1 MAMDPYEVLGVSR
14 DASPDEIKKAY
25 RKKAR
30 ENHPDFNPGDEAAA
44 KRMNQVNE
52 AYDRI
57 MNPEKYANE
66 RRRSAGPTGGP
77 YGGPFGGAYG
87 GTGSGG
93 SGSGSGSGSSDA
105 GGSYGGD
112 PYQGQ
117 GGWYSW
123 PGGFGFDFDDLFGG
137 MGNRDDASLHP
148 EHTAADTADM
158 HRAVDDINAGR
169 FAQAAAALGAVPSS
183 SRTARWYYLSGLAN
197 RGAGNTV
204 LAFDHIAK
212 AVQMEPSNQT
222 YRRAQDVFR
231 QTGQNY
237 QEEGRR
243 RGFTMGGMG
252 PEAVCCGLCAAQMLC
267 RPFCFY
273 VPCCI

>member
-44 KRMNQVNE
+44 KRMNEINE

-57 MNPEKYANE
+57 MNPEKYAKE
-66 RRRSAGPTGGP
+66 RRGPASGSGGP
-77 YGGPFGGAYG
+77 YGGASGPGGSAAGGAG
-87 GTGSGG
+87 WDQQG
-93 SGSGSGSGSSDA
+93 
-105 GGSYGGD
+105 
-112 PYQGQ
+112 PQGQ
-117 GGWYSW
+117 GGWYGW

-137 MGNRDDASLHP
+137 GAGSSDDASLHP
-148 EHTAADTADM
+148 EQRADDPVEL
-158 HRAVDDINAGR
+158 HRAVEDINAR
-169 FAQAAAALGAVPSS
+169 RYAQAVESLNAVPGSG
-183 SRTARWYYLSGLAN
+183 RTARWYYLSALAN

-212 AVQMEPSNQT
+212 ATQMEPGNQT
-222 YRRAQDVFR
+222 YRRAQEVFKR
-231 QTGQNY
+231 TGQTY
-237 QEEGRR
+237 QQEGRA
-243 RGFTMGGMG
+243 RGFTMGGVG
-252 PEAVCCGLCAAQMLC
+252 PEAICCGLCAAQMLC

-273 VPCCI
+273 VPC

>member
-1 MAMDPYEVLGVSR
+1 MAMDPYEVLGVSK

-44 KRMNQVNE
+44 KRMNQINE

-66 RRRSAGPTGGP
+66 RRRSAGPTGNP
-77 YGGPFGGAYG
+77 YGSPFGGAYG
-87 GTGSGG
+87 GPAGGASGSGG
-93 SGSGSGSGSSDA
+93 Q
-105 GGSYGGD
+105 GGASGGD

-137 MGNRDDASLHP
+137 MGGMGDRDDAALHP
-148 EHTAADTADM
+148 GHIAADSAEM
-158 HRAVDDINAGR
+158 SRAVDDINAGR
-169 FAQAAAALGAVPSS
+169 FAQAVEALGAVPSS

-197 RGAGNTV
+197 RGANNTV

-252 PEAVCCGLCAAQMLC
+252 PEAICCGLCAAQMLC

-273 VPCCI
+273 VPC

>member
-44 KRMNQVNE
+44 KRMNEVNE

-57 MNPEKYANE
+57 MNPQKYASE
-66 RRRSAGPTGGP
+66 RR
-77 YGGPFGGAYG
+77 GAP
-87 GTGSGG
+87 
-93 SGSGSGSGSSDA
+93 SSS
-105 GGSYGGD
+105 GGSYGGASAGQGGQASGGQGWGRQG
-112 PYQGQ
+112 PEGQ
-117 GGWYSW
+117 GGWYGW

-137 MGNRDDASLHP
+137 GASGSGSAAMHP
-148 EHTAADTADM
+148 EQRPGDPVELR
-158 HRAVDDINAGR
+158 RAVEDINAGR
-169 FAQAAAALGAVPSS
+169 HAQAVKSLNAVPSTG
-183 SRTARWYYLSGLAN
+183 RTARWYYLSALAN

-222 YRRAQDVFR
+222 YRSAQSAFKQAG
-231 QTGQNY
+231 QTY
-237 QEEGRR
+237 QEESKA
-243 RGFTMGGMG
+243 RGFHMGGVG
-252 PEAVCCGLCAAQMLC
+252 PEAICCGLCAAQMLC

-273 VPCCI
+273 VPCCC